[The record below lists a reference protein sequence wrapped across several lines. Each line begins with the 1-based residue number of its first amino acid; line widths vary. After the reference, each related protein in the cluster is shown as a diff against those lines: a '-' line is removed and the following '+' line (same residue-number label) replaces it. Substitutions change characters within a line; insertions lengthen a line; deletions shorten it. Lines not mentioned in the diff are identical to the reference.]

1 MVVPTVALMVP
12 QLVGKMVHLMV
23 ASLVGWRVGNL
34 GLQLAART
42 VEQMVHLIVDLKVE
56 KLEYAMVDCLD

>member
-1 MVVPTVALMVP
+1 MVVPSVALMVP

-34 GLQLAART
+34 GLKLAART

>member
-1 MVVPTVALMVP
+1 MVP
-12 QLVGKMVHLMV
+12 PLVGKMVHSMV

-42 VEQMVHLIVDLKVE
+42 VEQMVHSIVDLKVE
-56 KLEYAMVDCLD
+56 KSEYGMVDSLD

>member
-1 MVVPTVALMVP
+1 MVVPSVALMAP

>member
-1 MVVPTVALMVP
+1 MVVPSVALMVP

>member
-1 MVVPTVALMVP
+1 MVVLSVALMVP

>member
-1 MVVPTVALMVP
+1 MVP

-34 GLQLAART
+34 GLKLAART